1 MNKREIGK
9 MGEDLAAK
17 YLSEIGYEILCQN
30 YWTRYSEV
38 DIIAQKDDE
47 LVFVEVKLRKNNSY
61 GSGIEAITKKKTEN
75 IMAAAQHYLDTHC
88 DVIPACRFDCIEVVF
103 NNNWEILHTKNA
115 F

>member
-9 MGEDLAAK
+9 KGEDFAAK
-17 YLSEIGYEILCQN
+17 YLIETGYEILSRN

-38 DIIAQKDDE
+38 DIIAQKDDTV
-47 LVFVEVKLRKNNSY
+47 VFIEVKLRKSNTY
-61 GSGIEAITKKKTEN
+61 GSGIEAITKKKMDN
-75 IMAAAQHYLDTHC
+75 IINAANHYLVENYKDTP
-88 DVIPACRFDCIEVVF
+88 ICRFDCIEVVF